1 MKNMMA
7 GVVLGRS
14 WLCQFER
21 RAALLMALSF
31 PPGSRS
37 PPDLAKEAAAAL
49 ARRLCHEAAAVAP
62 MKASRCLWAQASA
75 IKPWIL

>member
-21 RAALLMALSF
+21 RAALID
-31 PPGSRS
+31 G
-37 PPDLAKEAAAAL
+37 
-49 ARRLCHEAAAVAP
+49 VV
-62 MKASRCLWAQASA
+62 
-75 IKPWIL
+75 I